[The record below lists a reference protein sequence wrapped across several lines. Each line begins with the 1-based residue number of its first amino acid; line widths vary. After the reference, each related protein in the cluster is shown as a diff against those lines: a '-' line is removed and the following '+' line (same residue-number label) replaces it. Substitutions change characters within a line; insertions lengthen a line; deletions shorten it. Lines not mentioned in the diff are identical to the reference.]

1 LNSLN
6 YLSATELAARL
17 QTRDIR
23 ALDLLEACLDRIAA
37 RDADVRAWQRID
49 AQAARTRAVEL
60 DSGPLR
66 GPLHGLPIGVKD
78 IFDTYDLATEY
89 GSPIYANHQPPADA
103 ACVALARAAGAI
115 VLGKTTTTEFA
126 NFNPTAT
133 RNPYDLAHT
142 PGGSSSGSAAA
153 VADRMVPLAFGTQT
167 VGSIVRP
174 ASFCGIVGY
183 KPTFSTVSRSG
194 VKLVADSL
202 DTVGVF
208 ARSTADAALLVGTLT
223 GRADL
228 LGLPAVAK
236 HLRVGLCRT
245 HDWNLVGNEVIEAM
259 DVVPRKLEQ
268 AGATLLSIELPQDYL
283 ELHAT
288 QAAILGYEMSRNLAC
303 EYARHADRISPKLR
317 AALAEGQQVSASAYD
332 QARRHARDCQ
342 SGFDA
347 VIEDCDVLLAPSATG
362 EAPKGLRSTGDPVM
376 SRIWTLLGLPC
387 ISLPLAR
394 GPNGLP
400 VGLTVIGRRGDDS
413 HTLAAAQWIHAHAA
427 AKFD

>member
-1 LNSLN
+1 
-6 YLSATELAARL
+6 
-17 QTRDIR
+17 
-23 ALDLLEACLDRIAA
+23 
-37 RDADVRAWQRID
+37 
-49 AQAARTRAVEL
+49 
-60 DSGPLR
+60 
-66 GPLHGLPIGVKD
+66 LHGLPIGVKD

-89 GSPIYANHQPPADA
+89 GSPYYANHQPPADA

-208 ARSTADAALLVGTLT
+208 ARSTADAALLVGALT

-268 AGATLLSIELPQDYL
+268 AGATLLSITSNCTRLKL
-283 ELHAT
+283 RSSAT
-288 QAAILGYEMSRNLAC
+288 KCRA
-303 EYARHADRISPKLR
+303 ISPANTRAMQIESARSCAQPWPRDNKFPRRLTTRR
-317 AALAEGQQVSASAYD
+317 AATRATAKAAST
-332 QARRHARDCQ
+332 
-342 SGFDA
+342 
-347 VIEDCDVLLAPSATG
+347 P
-362 EAPKGLRSTGDPVM
+362 
-376 SRIWTLLGLPC
+376 
-387 ISLPLAR
+387 
-394 GPNGLP
+394 
-400 VGLTVIGRRGDDS
+400 
-413 HTLAAAQWIHAHAA
+413 
-427 AKFD
+427 